1 MLFALHR
8 LFEFLPRRGSFL
20 SRGVQA
26 STIMEKQGALVVTN
40 KPEQLDAI
48 ISTDTERNTRI
59 LKDAGVAGD

>member
-1 MLFALHR
+1 
-8 LFEFLPRRGSFL
+8 
-20 SRGVQA
+20 VQA